1 MPDIPTRLL
10 VISARVPEGEKCIP
24 VGAKTG
30 CQFLGVS
37 STHYI
42 PRCHLYEEDMCDLDR
57 LPACRERDGWRCYPP
72 DSGVAELVEAAREA
86 PTAMSAALEASIDD
100 PEQIRVTNERW
111 STADDELYKAA
122 RKVAKE
128 SNDVPRD

>member
-57 LPACRERDGWRCYPP
+57 LPACRERDGWVAYPP
-72 DSGVAELVEAAREA
+72 GSGVAELVEAAKVY
-86 PTAMSAALEASIDD
+86 AAGLANPRPWEIGSPVTCLDRLE
-100 PEQIRVTNERW
+100 Q
-111 STADDELYKAA
+111 AA